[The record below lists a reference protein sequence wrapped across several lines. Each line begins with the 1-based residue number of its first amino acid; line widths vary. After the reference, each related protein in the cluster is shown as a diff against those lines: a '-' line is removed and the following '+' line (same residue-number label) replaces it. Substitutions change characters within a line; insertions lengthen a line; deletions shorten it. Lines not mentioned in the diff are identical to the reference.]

1 MIKGVDKGRKP
12 FLPGI
17 EEDISKSI
25 DSISTTESE
34 SLTLESIEADL
45 FGDIRA
51 SIQKS
56 SKAFKTT
63 SSSRAAPGATETQ
76 FLCCKYIGGSV

>member
-25 DSISTTESE
+25 DSISTLESE

-56 SKAFKTT
+56 SNAFKTT
-63 SSSRAAPGATETQ
+63 SSSRAAPGVTETQ
-76 FLCCKYIGGSV
+76 FICCKYIGEIV